1 MAREPTS
8 LISDSIP
15 ASGDPLEDG
24 EEVIVEEAV
33 DPEERTGLDELFED
47 EDGSV
52 VLGRLE
58 DLVQE
63 QVESEPDANLAEIID
78 ERVLMD
84 ISSELLGYYEDD
96 RSSRQEWEDA
106 YTDGLNLLGVKY
118 EERSEPFRGSSG
130 VTHPII
136 AEAVTQFQAQAYKEL
151 LPSSGPVRTQ
161 VVGAATPEVKA
172 QAQRVQEFMNYQ
184 IMHRMDEYDPEM
196 DRLLFYLPL
205 AGSAFKK
212 VYFDDMLDRAVS
224 KFVPADDL
232 LVPYNATDLQSAS
245 RITHVIRMNTNDIRK
260 QQAAGFYRDVELT
273 PYQQD
278 DEVRE
283 KERSLIGVEKTSS
296 DDQDCTIL
304 EVHTDLDI
312 PGFEHLNPIDNEE
325 TGIKL
330 PYIVTIDEGS
340 SKVLSVRRNWVEGDE
355 LYRKVEYFSHYKFLP
370 GLGFYGFGLLHMI
383 GGLGRSATSILR
395 QLIDAGT
402 LANLPAGFKA
412 RGIRIRDSDEPLSP
426 GEFRDIDVPGGSLK
440 ESIMPLPYKEP
451 SQTLMALL
459 GFVVDAGRRF
469 AAIADMQVGDGNQNA
484 AVGTTVALLERGS
497 KVMSAIHK
505 RLHYAQKKEF
515 KMLGRV
521 FSESLPPVYPYSVYG
536 AEATIKQMDFDER
549 IDVLPVSDPNIFSMS
564 QRLALAQ
571 TQLQLAQASPQ
582 MHNMYE
588 AYRRI
593 YQAIGVHNIEEL
605 LPAPKQP
612 EPVDPSME
620 NANSLSQLP
629 LKAFAGQDHDAHM
642 TAHILFMKT
651 PLPGSTPPLAAVLQ
665 AHLCE
670 HIALKAREQV
680 QSQMQAQQQ
689 QAMQTDQLPLGI
701 GGPPGMNQPPPG
713 MGQPP
718 PGMGQPPPGMGQQM
732 PQQNDPEAMVA
743 VLIAQYTEEVMAALM
758 PPEEGQVDP
767 LVELRSKELDIK
779 AADLERKAKEFSE
792 KLMFEEKKELNK
804 EDMAAE
810 KIDSQEDIA
819 LLRAEVN
826 RERIQRTPA
835 GRGN

>member
-8 LISDSIP
+8 LISDAMPP
-15 ASGDPLEDG
+15 AGMPLVEGEDVVIDDDEQLDLGVVGDL
-24 EEVIVEEAV
+24 VEE
-33 DPEERTGLDELFED
+33 

-52 VLGRLE
+52 LIGE
-58 DLVQE
+58 IENLVNEEMQ
-63 QVESEPDANLAEIID
+63 SDPDANLAEVID

-96 RSSRQEWEDA
+96 KSSRQDWEDA
-106 YTDGLNLLGVKY
+106 YTDGLNLLGIKY
-118 EERSEPFRGSSG
+118 EEREEPFRGSSG
-130 VTHPII
+130 VTHPVI

-161 VVGAATPEVKA
+161 VVGAATPEVQS

-184 IMHRMDEYDPEM
+184 IIHRMEEYDPEM

-224 KFVPADDL
+224 RFVPADDL

-245 RITHVIRMNTNDIRK
+245 RITHVIRMNSNDVRK
-260 QQAAGFYRDVELT
+260 YQAGGFYRDVNLL
-273 PYQQD
+273 PYEQE

-283 KERSLIGVEKTSS
+283 KERRLMGVERSGS
-296 DDQDCTIL
+296 DEQDCTIL
-304 EVHTDLDI
+304 EVHTDLDLQ
-312 PGFEHLNPIDNEE
+312 GFEHVNPIDGEP

-330 PYIVTIDEGS
+330 PYIITIDEGS
-340 SKVLSVRRNWVEGDE
+340 SKVLSVRRNWTEGDE
-355 LYRKVEYFSHYKFLP
+355 LYRRIEYFTHFKFLP

-402 LANLPAGFKA
+402 LSNLPAGFKA

-426 GEFRDIDVPGGSLK
+426 GEFRDIDVPGGALR

-451 SQTLMALL
+451 SQTLMSLL

-469 AAIADMQVGDGNQNA
+469 AAIADMQVGDGNQQA

-505 RLHYAQKKEF
+505 RLHYAQKQEF
-515 KMLGRV
+515 RMLARV
-521 FSESLPPVYPYSVYG
+521 FAESLPPMYPYNVYG
-536 AEATIKQMDFDER
+536 AEAAVKQMDFDER
-549 IDVLPVSDPNIFSMS
+549 VDVIPVSDPNIFSMS

-571 TQLQLAQASPQ
+571 TQLQLAQSNPQ
-582 MHNMYE
+582 MHNLYE
-588 AYRRI
+588 AFRRI
-593 YQAIGVHNIEEL
+593 YEAIGVHNIEAL
-605 LPAPKQP
+605 LPAPQP
-612 EPVDPSME
+612 PQPVDPATE
-620 NANSLSQLP
+620 NAASVNMQP
-629 LKAFAGQDHDAHM
+629 LKAFPGQDHDAHM
-642 TAHILFMKT
+642 TAHIIFMKT
-651 PLPGSTPPLAAVLQ
+651 PIPGSTPPIFAALQ
-665 AHLCE
+665 GHLCE
-670 HIALKAREQV
+670 HIALKAREEV
-680 QSQMQAQQQ
+680 EKEMMAVQQQ
-689 QAMQTDQLPLGI
+689 VMEVQNAVQ
-701 GGPPGMNQPPPG
+701 
-713 MGQPP
+713 MGQIAPQEVPP
-718 PGMGQPPPGMGQQM
+718 M
-732 PQQNDPEAMVA
+732 PEMPDPESMVA
-743 VLIAQYTEEVMAALM
+743 EKIAQYTEEVMAALM
-758 PPEEGQVDP
+758 PPPEGEQDP

-779 AADLERKAKEFSE
+779 AADLQRKSQEFSE
-792 KLMFEEKKELNK
+792 RLLFDMAKEESKE
-804 EDMAAE
+804 EMAAE

-826 RERIQRTPA
+826 RERIQQGTA
-835 GRGN
+835 GRGE

>member
-1 MAREPTS
+1 MANEPTS
-8 LISDSIP
+8 LIDSVVP
-15 ASGDPLEDG
+15 AQGMPLGGLG
-24 EEVIVEEAV
+24 EEEIEVEVEET
-33 DPEERTGLDELFED
+33 EEGGLESIDFEQM
-47 EDGSV
+47 
-52 VLGRLE
+52 LT
-58 DLVQE
+58 E
-63 QVESEPDANLAEIID
+63 QLQSEPDANLAEMLD
-78 ERVLMD
+78 ERVLME

-96 RSSRQEWEDA
+96 RTGRQEWEDA
-106 YTDGLNLLGVKY
+106 YTEGLELLGIKY
-118 EERSEPFRGSSG
+118 QSREEPFRGASG
-130 VTHPII
+130 VTHPVI

-161 VVGAATPEVKA
+161 VVGASSPEVES
-172 QAQRVQEFMNYQ
+172 QSHRVQELMNFQ
-184 IMHRMDEYDPEM
+184 IMNVMDEYDPEM

-212 VYFDDMLDRAVS
+212 VYFDDILDRAVS
-224 KFVPADDL
+224 RFVPADDL
-232 LVPYNATDLQSAS
+232 LVPYNATDLASTS
-245 RITHVIRMNTNDIRK
+245 RITHVIRMNTNDVRK
-260 QQAAGFYRDVELT
+260 FQAAGFYRDVNILAHED
-273 PYQQD
+273 D

-283 KERSLIGVEKTSS
+283 KERNLSGIERTSG
-296 DDQDCTIL
+296 DEQDCTLL
-304 EVHTDLDI
+304 EVHTDLDL
-312 PGFEHLNPIDNEE
+312 PGFEHVSPLDGEE

-330 PYIVTIDEGS
+330 PYIITIDEGS
-340 SKVLSVRRNWVEGDE
+340 SKVLSVRRNWREGDE
-355 LYRKVEYFSHYKFLP
+355 YYKKIQYFSHYKFLP

-426 GEFRDIDVPGGSLK
+426 GEFRDIDVPGGALR

-459 GFVVDAGRRF
+459 GFVVAAGQRF
-469 AAIADMQVGDGNQNA
+469 AAIADLQVGDGNQTA

-505 RLHYAQKKEF
+505 RLHYAQKQEF
-515 KMLGRV
+515 RMLARV
-521 FSESLPPVYPYSVYG
+521 FAESLPPMYPYSVYG
-536 AEATIKQMDFDER
+536 ADSSIKQTDFDDR
-549 IDVLPVSDPNIFSMS
+549 IDVIPVSDPNIFSMS

-571 TQLQLAQASPQ
+571 TQLQLAQASPN

-593 YQAIGVHNIEEL
+593 YEAIGVHNIEAL
-605 LPAPKQP
+605 LPAPLEPQP
-612 EPVDPSME
+612 MDPGSE
-620 NANSLSQLP
+620 NASAISMQP
-629 LKAFAGQDHDAHM
+629 LKAFPGQDHDAHL
-642 TAHILFMKT
+642 TAHIIFMKT
-651 PLPGSTPPLAAVLQ
+651 PIVGATPPLLASLQ

-680 QSQMQAQQQ
+680 EMEM
-689 QAMQTDQLPLGI
+689 QAMQEEIQQQTMQIQNAIQMGTLSPEMA
-701 GGPPGMNQPPPG
+701 PPVSQ
-713 MGQPP
+713 MG
-718 PGMGQPPPGMGQQM
+718 
-732 PQQNDPEAMVA
+732 DPEAMVA
-743 VLIAQYTEEVMAALM
+743 TLIAQYTEEVMSAIM
-758 PPEEGQVDP
+758 PPQMPPVDP

-779 AADLERKAKEFSE
+779 AADLQRKAEEFDQRLLFDVAKEQT
-792 KLMFEEKKELNK
+792 KEEL
-804 EDMAAE
+804 AAD

-826 RERIQRTPA
+826 RERINQGTA